1 MQLGPHFDDIVGIGL
16 TDIGVATHRSPSH
29 EEGSNSKL
37 EKAEFTIEKN
47 TVVSVRNENVFIL
60 A

>member
-1 MQLGPHFDDIVGIGL
+1 M
-16 TDIGVATHRSPSH
+16 GVATHRSPSH

-47 TVVSVRNENVFIL
+47 TAISVWNENVFIL
-60 A
+60 E